1 MLNVE
6 TFFSDFSMPNKDA
19 IALVE
24 EFGFKDTI
32 HMIRMYKNGEANE
45 YKDSVFGLT
54 SIDVC
59 GF

>member
-1 MLNVE
+1 
-6 TFFSDFSMPNKDA
+6 MPNKDA

-32 HMIRMYKNGEANE
+32 HMIRMYKNGEAKE